1 MATYAGK
8 NGRVHAITYVDG
20 SETAAAIGE
29 VKDFSL
35 EITNNLVEDTVLG
48 DSWTSQKA
56 TTQSWSATVN
66 AIYDPADAAQED
78 MKSPSQVTV
87 ELYPQG
93 NSSGL
98 QKFKG
103 PANVESVSF
112 TVSVDGLTEASYSLR
127 GTGELAQTD
136 IS

>member
-8 NGRVHAITYVDG
+8 NGRVHAITYSDG

-48 DSWTSQKA
+48 DSWTSQKT

-66 AIYDPADAAQED
+66 CIYNPEDAAQDD

-93 NSSGL
+93 NTTGL
-98 QKFKG
+98 EKFKG

-127 GTGELAQTD
+127 GTGELAQTTL
-136 IS
+136 